1 MTNGPTVTSKAPS
14 VRRLI
19 RIASCT
25 TLAVAA

>member
-19 RIASCT
+19 
-25 TLAVAA
+25 